1 MKLYTLFK
9 IQDAEKHTVFSGT
22 YVLRPNEGVLLLRE
36 QREDYSEQAID
47 RSPLRHYVSLL
58 FETHQSV
65 ANAIRV

>member
-36 QREDYSEQAID
+36 QREDYS
-47 RSPLRHYVSLL
+47 
-58 FETHQSV
+58 
-65 ANAIRV
+65 